1 VFKRR
6 VVLLLALVAA
16 GSLLWWVTH
25 RKSDRQLIDDVI
37 AKVVH
42 GVETKSLDEI
52 MECVAP
58 DYQDDT
64 GLSRVDVW
72 RGAAQWVRT
81 VDAAAVT
88 IDNYFVDIQP
98 PTATG
103 TFEVRMQVTRNG
115 QILELGPMHL
125 TVQFEKERRRF
136 KRVWLVKSVSGYSPS
151 RLLEDYM

>member
-6 VVLLLALVAA
+6 AVLLLALVAA
-16 GSLLWWVTH
+16 ALLLWWVTH
-25 RKSDRQLIDDVI
+25 RRTDRQLIDDVI

-81 VDAAAVT
+81 VDAATVI
-88 IDNYFVDIQP
+88 IDDYSVDIQP

-103 TFEVRMQVTRNG
+103 TFAVRMQVTRNG
-115 QILELGPMHL
+115 QLVELGPMHL
-125 TVQFEKERRRF
+125 TVQFEKERKRL
-136 KRVWLVKSVSGYSPS
+136 KRVWLVKSVSGYSSS
-151 RLLEDYM
+151 RLLEGYM